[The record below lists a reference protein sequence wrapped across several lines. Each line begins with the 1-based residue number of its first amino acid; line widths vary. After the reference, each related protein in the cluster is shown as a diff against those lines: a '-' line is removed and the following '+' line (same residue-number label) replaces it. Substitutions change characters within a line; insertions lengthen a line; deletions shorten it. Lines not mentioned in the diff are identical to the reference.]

1 MAKKSTQVQFT
12 ENPAGK
18 LAEKISRPI
27 RNFLAMES
35 SSGILLLVTTAL
47 ALIIANSAWG
57 PAYFHLLHVPFTIAF
72 GEFAKTS
79 TLHHVV
85 NDGLMVLFF
94 YVVGLEIKRELFFGR
109 LSNPRTASFTVFAAI
124 GGMIVPAIVYYLF
137 NNHSP
142 GEPGWGIPM
151 ATDIAFAVGVMAL
164 LGNRVPLAL
173 KVFLLAF
180 AIVDDLGAVMVIAF
194 FYTQELYP
202 QYLGFAGGALFL
214 LFLLS
219 YAGVRHIVVGI
230 TLGLFVWFCFLQSG
244 VHATIAG
251 VILAFLTPSGQVPAI
266 TPKQIKESNDSSA
279 LERWETALHPWVSYL
294 IMPIFAFF
302 NAGVELKG
310 ITVAD
315 LLQNTVSL
323 GILSGLIFGKPIGI
337 FLSSFIAVKA
347 KLAYLPDG
355 VSWNHIL
362 GAGFL
367 GGVGFTM
374 SLFINNLA
382 FSTSGIDTYS
392 KSAIL
397 LASAVAGFAGYVSLL
412 LITKPSK
419 PNQ

>member
-1 MAKKSTQVQFT
+1 M
-12 ENPAGK
+12 
-18 LAEKISRPI
+18 SRS
-27 RNFLAMES
+27 A
-35 SSGILLLVTTAL
+35 SGVGFDPVLTTAVAGGVVVVAAAAAFAASASAAGMAAAQNLRL
-47 ALIIANSAWG
+47 AGAAEQVEVELADPGLAG
-57 PAYFHLLHVPFTIAF
+57 RPARRAILGRAR
-72 GEFAKTS
+72 EAR
-79 TLHHVV
+79 
-85 NDGLMVLFF
+85 
-94 YVVGLEIKRELFFGR
+94 RELG
-109 LSNPRTASFTVFAAI
+109 
-124 GGMIVPAIVYYLF
+124 
-137 NNHSP
+137 
-142 GEPGWGIPM
+142 
-151 ATDIAFAVGVMAL
+151 VGDSRQV
-164 LGNRVPLAL
+164 G
-173 KVFLLAF
+173 
-180 AIVDDLGAVMVIAF
+180 
-194 FYTQELYP
+194 
-202 QYLGFAGGALFL
+202 
-214 LFLLS
+214 
-219 YAGVRHIVVGI
+219 GI